1 MKSKVSFFKKIRYGI
16 ADIGLALQQSMIQFF
31 MLFYLTDVAKIN
43 PGIAGTA
50 LLVGKLTWDIV
61 NDPLVGYLSDR
72 TKSRWGRRRPYMFF
86 SAVPLA
92 LTFWLLF
99 SLPQGLTGIVAFLAA
114 FGAYI
119 LFDTFHTMVQM
130 TYYAMSAE
138 LTSNYDE
145 RTSIASIRSIFS
157 TLGYILGAAATTMV
171 VGVLRDSAGFT
182 EKASWSYTALAFGV
196 VSMLVVLITS
206 LTVRSENEDTTP
218 PVKIPVMAGLKHCLK
233 NKPYRIFIL
242 FSAVTSI
249 GFALITALLSYYL
262 IYYLDMANELGLV
275 MLVMLGTVVLF
286 IFPTKKVADKLG
298 KAKTYAFG
306 LLLASLSFIAMFFL
320 PKGPTPLIYLIAFIS
335 GIGLA
340 GQYVFPGSMLPDVI
354 EIDEMETGQRRE
366 GIFFGIWAM
375 TGKITGALAIALA
388 GWALAWSGYVEGIAQ
403 SDATLLGIRIFFS
416 VLPALLFIAA
426 LPMLF
431 RYPITRE
438 SHASLVKQL
447 ETQKKGGAV

>member
-1 MKSKVSFFKKIRYGI
+1 MKNKISLSKKIRYGI

-50 LLVGKLTWDIV
+50 LLAGKLTWDII
-61 NDPLVGYLSDR
+61 NDPLVGYLSDK

-86 SAVPLA
+86 SAIPLA

-99 SLPQGLTGIVAFLAA
+99 SLPQGLKGFAAFIAA

-138 LTSNYDE
+138 LSSNYDE
-145 RTSIASIRSIFS
+145 RTSIASVRSIFS
-157 TLGYILGAAATTMV
+157 TLGYILGAAATTIV

-182 EKASWSYTALAFGV
+182 EKSAWSFTALIFGV
-196 VSMLVVLITS
+196 ISMLVVLVTS
-206 LTVRSENEDTTP
+206 LTVRTEGEDRTP
-218 PVKIPVMAGLKHCLK
+218 PVSIPVLAGLKHCLK
-233 NKPYRIFIL
+233 NKPFRLFIL
-242 FSAVTSI
+242 FSAVISI
-249 GFALITALLSYYL
+249 GFALVTSLLSYYL
-262 IYYLDMANELGLV
+262 IYYLDMANELGIV
-275 MLVMLGTVVLF
+275 MLVLLGTVVLF
-286 IFPTKKVADKLG
+286 IFPSKKVADKLG
-298 KAKTYAFG
+298 KAKTYAYG
-306 LLLASLSFIAMFFL
+306 LLLAALCFIAMFFL
-320 PKGPTPLIYLIAFIS
+320 PKGPTPLIYVIAF
-335 GIGLA
+335 LA
-340 GQYVFPGSMLPDVI
+340 GAGLSGQYLFPGSMLPDVI

-366 GIFFGIWAM
+366 GVYFGIWAM
-375 TGKITGALAIALA
+375 TGKITGALSIALA

-403 SDATLLGIRIFFS
+403 TDATLFGIRMFFS
-416 VLPALLFIAA
+416 ILPALLLIAA

-438 SHASLVKQL
+438 SHESIVNQL
-447 ETQKKGGAV
+447 KSGKDESMI